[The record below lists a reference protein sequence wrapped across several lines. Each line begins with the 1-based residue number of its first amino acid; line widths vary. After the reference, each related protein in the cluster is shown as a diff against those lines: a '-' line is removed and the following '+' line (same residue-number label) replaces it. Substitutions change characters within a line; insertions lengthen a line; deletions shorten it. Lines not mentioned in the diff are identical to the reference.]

1 VPENASSF
9 DEKWFFENTHKKHY
23 SARRESVGIPDGKTK
38 RILKLITDGEN
49 LNPLNLEAVYR
60 WINDSYEALGFDP
73 LQQQRFDEYSR
84 SSFDSFSIRID
95 LGVRILKLAL
105 GAILSDSR
113 DHSNHFKSSESVL
126 RPGKSRSRCL
136 RKR

>member
-1 VPENASSF
+1 M
-9 DEKWFFENTHKKHY
+9 
-23 SARRESVGIPDGKTK
+23 GIPDGKTK

-113 DHSNHFKSSESVL
+113 DHSEPTTLNRVRAFSDLGKAAQGLEEKGEMVGPSSSLL
-126 RPGKSRSRCL
+126 RDAAIRAVCL
-136 RKR
+136 VVSLT